1 MSLSWRARRR
11 WALVALLIGLPV
23 YIALAVE
30 VVSWFDRPPL
40 LVELAVYVALG
51 VAWALPLRV
60 VFLSVGRPEPADERA
75 PTRGSRRAE

>member
-11 WALVALLIGLPV
+11 WALAVLLVGLPV
-23 YIALAVE
+23 YIALALV

-40 LVELAVYVALG
+40 LVELAIYIALG

-60 VFLSVGRPEPADERA
+60 VFLSVGRPEPEEEQGRA
-75 PTRGSRRAE
+75 SDRAE